1 QLISVLRI
9 PLLRGRVFDQAESRR
24 RAPLAL
30 VNQAFVNHYLRGMEP
45 IGELVRIRPKQSF
58 PEVSL
63 EVIGVLGD
71 AINDELGPVKLA
83 VFFPYSVDPNLRPGE
98 LMFVR
103 ASSDVEAAIRS
114 VKARLRETNPDLI
127 VTNVRTFRYSLETEG
142 WGSERLAATIFAIYA
157 LTALVLAAS
166 GVYGVV
172 SFVLTQAKRTLAIRL
187 ALGATRT
194 PVVRQVL
201 RSTAEMLALGMAGGL
216 VCELVL

>member
-1 QLISVLRI
+1 IPNKPDLNEARAALMEISPQLLSVLRI

-30 VNQAFVNHYLRGMEP
+30 VNQAFVNQYLRGMEP
-45 IGELVRIRPKQSF
+45 IGQLVRTRPKQSF

-63 EVIGVLGD
+63 EVTGVLGYC
-71 AINDELGPVKLA
+71 IHGRPGPVKPGF
-83 VFFPYSVDPNLRPGE
+83 FFPYSVDPNLRPGE

-142 WGSERLAATIFAIYA
+142 WGSERLAATIFAVYA
-157 LTALVLAAS
+157 LTAPVLAAS
-166 GVYGVV
+166 CGYGV
-172 SFVLTQAKRTLAIRL
+172 
-187 ALGATRT
+187 
-194 PVVRQVL
+194 
-201 RSTAEMLALGMAGGL
+201 RSL
-216 VCELVL
+216 